1 VTAEENVA
9 RVRQAYAAY
18 TAGETAALLDMVDPD
33 LEWTYLDP
41 ATVNPSPQ
49 TCHGRGELRIALARQ
64 ADRGLRMELEEIV
77 GHDDKVL
84 VVVHIPGVDAHR
96 ATPADDRNYDVLT
109 LRDGQI
115 VALRACHSRTEAIA
129 LAGIT
134 DADTRPE
141 QAFGAHR
148 ERA

>member
-9 RVRQAYAAY
+9 CVREAYAAY
-18 TAGETAALLDMVDPD
+18 TQGATAALLDMVDPD

-41 ATVNPSPQ
+41 TTINPLPQ
-49 TCHGRGELRIALARQ
+49 TCHGRGELKVALARQ
-64 ADRGLRMELEEIV
+64 AGRGLRMELEEIV

-96 ATPADDRNYDVLT
+96 ATQADDRNYQVLT

-115 VALRACHSRTEAIA
+115 VALRACHSRAEAIEI
-129 LAGIT
+129 AGISEPT
-134 DADTRPE
+134 NEAAGSTT
-141 QAFGAHR
+141 
-148 ERA
+148 

>member
-1 VTAEENVA
+1 VTAAENVA
-9 RVRQAYAAY
+9 LVRKAYDAY
-18 TAGETAALLDMVDPD
+18 TRGETAALLELVDPD

-41 ATVNPSPQ
+41 ATAHPSPQ

-64 ADRGLRMELEEIV
+64 AGRGLRMELDDIV

-84 VVVHIPGVDAHR
+84 VVVHTPGVDAHR
-96 ATPADDRNYDVLT
+96 ATPADDRNFEVLT

-115 VALRACHSRTEAIA
+115 VALRACHSRAEAIA

-134 DADTRPE
+134 NIVTDNA
-141 QAFGAHR
+141 
-148 ERA
+148 ERTLGSAP